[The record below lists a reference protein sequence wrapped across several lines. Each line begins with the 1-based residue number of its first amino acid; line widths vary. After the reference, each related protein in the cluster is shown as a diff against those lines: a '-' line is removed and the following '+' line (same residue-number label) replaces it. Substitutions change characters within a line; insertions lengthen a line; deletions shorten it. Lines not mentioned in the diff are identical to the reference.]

1 MDLSW
6 KTLSRVGLACFLLYL
21 AIHYLDLLVNWLGMM
36 LAAAIPLF
44 LGCAIAYVLNI
55 LMAFYEGLWPK
66 GHSRGK
72 RGLCLTASILT
83 VVALF
88 VFLGQLVFPELI
100 RCIQMLVTQLPSTL
114 ESLVAQINNT
124 GFIHLG
130 SLSDLSNQMD
140 RLFSSFA
147 PQSADTL
154 LGFTATFLST
164 VVNTTLN
171 WIIGLF
177 FAIYLLL
184 SKEQLLEQSKRL
196 LAHWLPARAD
206 ARFLEICSVANSCFH
221 GFVVG
226 QCTEAVILGAL
237 CALGM
242 AILGLPYAGMTG
254 VVVGFTALI
263 PIFGAFIG
271 GLVGFLLILTQSP
284 LQALFFL
291 AYLVILQQVEGN
303 LIYPRVVGT
312 SIDLPGI
319 WVLAAVILG
328 GGVGG
333 ILGMIFAV
341 PLTAVVY
348 RLIRQELRRAPR
360 PTASSQ

>member
-1 MDLSW
+1 M
-6 KTLSRVGLACFLLYL
+6 
-21 AIHYLDLLVNWLGMM
+21 
-36 LAAAIPLF
+36 
-44 LGCAIAYVLNI
+44 
-55 LMAFYEGLWPK
+55 
-66 GHSRGK
+66 
-72 RGLCLTASILT
+72 
-83 VVALF
+83 
-88 VFLGQLVFPELI
+88 
-100 RCIQMLVTQLPSTL
+100 
-114 ESLVAQINNT
+114 
-124 GFIHLG
+124 
-130 SLSDLSNQMD
+130 
-140 RLFSSFA
+140 
-147 PQSADTL
+147 
-154 LGFTATFLST
+154 
-164 VVNTTLN
+164 
-171 WIIGLF
+171 
-177 FAIYLLL
+177 
-184 SKEQLLEQSKRL
+184 
-196 LAHWLPARAD
+196 
-206 ARFLEICSVANSCFH
+206 ANSCFR

-348 RLIRQELRRAPR
+348 RLIRQELRRPPR
-360 PTASSQ
+360 PTASSH